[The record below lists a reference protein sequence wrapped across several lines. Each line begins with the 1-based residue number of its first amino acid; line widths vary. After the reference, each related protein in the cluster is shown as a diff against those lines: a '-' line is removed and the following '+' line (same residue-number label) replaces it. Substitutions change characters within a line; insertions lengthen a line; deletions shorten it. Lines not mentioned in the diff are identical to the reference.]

1 METASRLPGR
11 SVKYFGWAAQR
22 QQLWLTEEY
31 LLSREIALFQE
42 EVRRYYYRDIQAVV
56 LGPSPSWKTC
66 NWLAGSLLVFL
77 SGCAVFAAALGSTPA
92 YVFALFC
99 AAAPLGILLGNL
111 VLGPTC
117 RVTLYTAAA
126 EAPLYSLGRR
136 RSAEKAL
143 NRLAPF
149 IEAAQR
155 DMAPPAGPE
164 TGAPDAAA
172 SAAEEV
178 SSPPPPAPDPSGP

>member
-11 SVKYFGWAAQR
+11 SVKYFGWAVQR
-22 QQLWLTEEY
+22 HQLWLTESY
-31 LLSREIALFQE
+31 LLSREITLFQE
-42 EVRRYYYRDIQAVV
+42 EVRRYYYRDIQALV
-56 LGPSPSWKTC
+56 LGPTSNWKSC

-77 SGCAVFAAALGSTPA
+77 SGCALFAAVLGSTPA
-92 YVFALFC
+92 YVLAVFC
-99 AAAPLGILLGNL
+99 AALPFGILLGNL

-117 RVTLYTAAA
+117 RVTVYTAAA

-143 NRLAPF
+143 ARLAPF

-155 DMAPPAGPE
+155 DLAPPAGPE
-164 TGAPDAAA
+164 APTQEAGEP
-172 SAAEEV
+172 AAEEF
-178 SSPPPPAPDPSGP
+178 SSPPPPGPDPSGP